1 MKFYTIILLVFC
13 NLAFLAQNDSRENK
27 VLFSYKKS
35 PNAESITYD
44 SLEVSNLIVFGFR
57 KGENRFQR
65 RANRWLYKY
74 LAEGLTFEESKIVS
88 DLDAIGMRYP
98 FKEKYALYAIRVYMT
113 DDSKIILTL
122 DYCNYPY
129 IQPRSDL

>member
-1 MKFYTIILLVFC
+1 
-13 NLAFLAQNDSRENK
+13 
-27 VLFSYKKS
+27 
-35 PNAESITYD
+35 
-44 SLEVSNLIVFGFR
+44 
-57 KGENRFQR
+57 
-65 RANRWLYKY
+65 
-74 LAEGLTFEESKIVS
+74 
-88 DLDAIGMRYP
+88 MRYP